1 MVRYINWWLIPT
13 VIAVV
18 EIFEPNLTTL
28 GTERIFSS
36 VLNPMDVLS
45 VPLNQI
51 TGPTR
56 TAGKGPYSAV
66 H

>member
-13 VIAVV
+13 VIAMV
-18 EIFEPNLTTL
+18 EIFKPNLTTL
-28 GTERIFSS
+28 GTDSIFSS

-45 VPLNQI
+45 APLNQI
-51 TGPTR
+51 TGPKR
-56 TAGKGPYSAV
+56 AAGKGSYSAV

>member
-13 VIAVV
+13 VIAMV
-18 EIFEPNLTTL
+18 EIFKPNLTTL
-28 GTERIFSS
+28 GTDRIFSS

-45 VPLNQI
+45 APLNQI
-51 TGPTR
+51 TGPR
-56 TAGKGPYSAV
+56 AAGKGLYSAV